1 VGGKS
6 KSIACKASGLIAE
19 AAALAL
25 KFKVGKGSLDPRPQ
39 AELAQHFLFPLA
51 HRVTIC

>member
-25 KFKVGKGSLDPRPQ
+25 KFKVGKGSLD
-39 AELAQHFLFPLA
+39 FLFLLYQDK
-51 HRVTIC
+51 RKKNVFKRRYFF